1 MTRPCLKL
9 ALLLWCLLESGAE
22 AATSSATLSLPT
34 LSTVI
39 QAPEGTRSALG
50 GFGLTL
56 IGSGF
61 GNKAPQAV
69 SVAVSSFYGGEALSD
84 LVRWTSDSSVVFS
97 APPGVGAGRA
107 VSVIVG
113 KLRSAPCENTI
124 STTLAEESCGEDRCW
139 EDSGRDQS

>member
-1 MTRPCLKL
+1 MTRRRAAAADANVMTRPCLKL

-39 QAPEGTRSALG
+39 QAPEGTRSALR

-69 SVAVSSFYGGEALSD
+69 SVAVSSFYVIQGAAFTAGG
-84 LVRWTSDSSVVFS
+84 
-97 APPGVGAGRA
+97 P
-107 VSVIVG
+107 
-113 KLRSAPCENTI
+113 
-124 STTLAEESCGEDRCW
+124 
-139 EDSGRDQS
+139 